1 MLCYQSAVSHFR
13 EFQMSEIDFQTYWS
27 AYEFPASSGSFQET
41 LVNFPFAATSLDLI
55 TDAIISDLFEA
66 CYGLTLGSLGTA
78 IATWRNSLVFHS
90 TLFISSHLASD

>member
-1 MLCYQSAVSHFR
+1 MLRYQSAVSHLC
-13 EFQMSEIDFQTYWS
+13 ESEIELQTFR
-27 AYEFPASSGSFQET
+27 FPDKLFASSGSFQEIP
-41 LVNFPFAATSLDLI
+41 VNFSFATRALDLT

-90 TLFISSHLASD
+90 MFPTFSHLA